1 MVVMMNPGSS
11 YPLNGIDNNFLPS
24 EAQPDITQKQ
34 IMRVMDAVGFDYA
47 RILNLSDLRTPDSGE
62 LYRFLKS
69 DESSL
74 VDHSIFSPNR
84 QSELEQL
91 FVTGVPVIFGWGVN
105 QALVPL
111 AKLAIEALCISNPL
125 GILKPNTRYSCKYP
139 LKTAHSL
146 LEIFRHTDYVI

>member
-74 VDHSIFSPNR
+74 VD
-84 QSELEQL
+84 
-91 FVTGVPVIFGWGVN
+91 
-105 QALVPL
+105 
-111 AKLAIEALCISNPL
+111 
-125 GILKPNTRYSCKYP
+125 CKYP